1 MSVLL
6 LNFMGLKNI
15 LYKVENGIA
24 EIMLNRPEK
33 MNSLDEELIHDL
45 GDMMRD
51 FSVNEEVKVV
61 VITGAEG
68 NFCSGLYLD
77 YLQKISE
84 YDILQNKEDS
94 RRFKDMLMNVYNCSK
109 PVIAKVKG
117 YCLAGGCGIASAC
130 DIIVADETAKF
141 GYTEVKIG
149 FIPAIVM
156 LFLLKRV
163 SETHAKDLLLTAR
176 MIGSDEAYRMGFIN
190 QYVPSAE
197 LDAKVSD
204 ICEMMKKNSTSSL
217 KLTKEMFSNISGMD
231 FENALEYACDLNA
244 ITRMTPDCKNGVA
257 KFLNKNHE

>member
-1 MSVLL
+1 
-6 LNFMGLKNI
+6 MGLKNI
-15 LYKVENGIA
+15 LYKVEGGIA
-24 EIMLNRPEK
+24 EIVLNRPEK

-45 GDMMRD
+45 SDIMRD

-84 YDILQNKEDS
+84 YDILQNKDDS
-94 RRFKDMLMNVYNCSK
+94 RKFKNMLMNIYSCSK

-130 DIIVADETAKF
+130 DIIIADETARF

-163 SETHAKDLLLTAR
+163 SESHAKDLLLTAR
-176 MIGSDEAYRMGFIN
+176 MINADDAFRMGFIN
-190 QYVPSAE
+190 QYLHSGE
-197 LDAKVSD
+197 LDAKVND
-204 ICEMMKKNSTSSL
+204 VCQMLMKNSGTSL
-217 KLTKEMFSNISGMD
+217 KLTKEMFTNISGMD
-231 FENALEYACDLNA
+231 FDKALEYACDLNA
-244 ITRMTPDCKNGVA
+244 VTRMTPDCKNGVA
-257 KFLNKNHE
+257 KFLNKQ

>member
-1 MSVLL
+1 
-6 LNFMGLKNI
+6 MGLKNI
-15 LYKVENGIA
+15 LYKVDGGIA

-45 GDMMRD
+45 DKMMRD
-51 FSVNEEVKVV
+51 FSVNDEVQVV

-84 YDILQNKEDS
+84 YDILENKEDS
-94 RRFKDMLMNVYNCSK
+94 RRFKDMLMSIYSCSK

-117 YCLAGGCGIASAC
+117 YCLAGGAGIASAC

-163 SETHAKDLLLTAR
+163 TETHAKDLLLSAR
-176 MIGSDEAYRMGFIN
+176 MIDAQEAYRIGFIN
-190 QYVPSAE
+190 HCVTASE
-197 LDAKVSD
+197 LDSKVYE
-204 ICEMMKKNSTSSL
+204 ICEMLKKNSSSSI
-217 KLTKEMFSNISGMD
+217 KLTKEMFGNISGMD
-231 FENALEYACDLNA
+231 FDEGLEYACNLNA
-244 ITRMTPDCKNGVA
+244 ITRMTPDCKAGVA
-257 KFLNKNHE
+257 KFLDKNK

>member
-1 MSVLL
+1 
-6 LNFMGLKNI
+6 
-15 LYKVENGIA
+15 
-24 EIMLNRPEK
+24 
-33 MNSLDEELIHDL
+33 MNSLDEELIRDL
-45 GDMMRD
+45 GGMMSD
-51 FSVNEEVKVV
+51 FSNNDEVKVI
-61 VITGAEG
+61 VISGADG

-94 RRFKDMLMNVYNCSK
+94 RKFKDMLMSIYTCSK

-117 YCLAGGCGIASAC
+117 YCPAGGCGIASAC

-176 MIGSDEAYRMGFIN
+176 LINSNEAYHMGLIN
-190 QYVPSAE
+190 HSVSSS
-197 LDAKVSD
+197 DVDSKVSE
-204 ICEMMKKNSTSSL
+204 ICDMLKKNSVSSI
-217 KLTKEMFSNISGMD
+217 KLTKEMFSGISGMD
-231 FENALEYACDLNA
+231 FEKALEYACDLNA
-244 ITRMTPDCKNGVA
+244 ITRMTPDCKAGIA
-257 KFLNKNHE
+257 KFLSKNK

>member
-1 MSVLL
+1 
-6 LNFMGLKNI
+6 MGLKNI

-24 EIMLNRPEK
+24 EIVLNRPEK
-33 MNSLDEELIHDL
+33 MNSLDEELIFDL
-45 GDMMRD
+45 GDMMKD
-51 FSVNEEVKVV
+51 FSVNEEVQVV
-61 VITGAEG
+61 VITGSND

-84 YDILQNKEDS
+84 FDILQNKEDS
-94 RRFKDMLMNVYNCSK
+94 RKFKNMLMSIYSCSK

-130 DIIVADETAKF
+130 DIIVADESAKF

-176 MIGSDEAYRMGFIN
+176 MIDSREAFRMGLIN
-190 QYVPSAE
+190 HYVQSSE
-197 LDAKVSD
+197 IDSKVIE
-204 ICEMMKKNSTSSL
+204 ICEMLKKNSITSL
-217 KLTKEMFSNISGMD
+217 KLTKGMFSSISGMD
-231 FENALEYACDLNA
+231 FEKALEYACDLNA
-244 ITRMTPDCKNGVA
+244 ITRMTPDCKDGVA
-257 KFLNKNHE
+257 KFLSRNK

>member
-1 MSVLL
+1 
-6 LNFMGLKNI
+6 MGLKNV

-24 EIMLNRPEK
+24 EIVLNRPEK

-45 GDMMRD
+45 GDMMKD
-51 FSVNEEVKVV
+51 FSVNEEVQVV

-94 RRFKDMLMNVYNCSK
+94 RRFKDMLMNIYNCRK

-117 YCLAGGCGIASAC
+117 YCLAGGAGIASAC

-149 FIPAIVM
+149 FIPAIVT

-176 MIGSDEAYRMGFIN
+176 MIGSDDAMRMGLIN
-190 QYVPSAE
+190 HSVHSSE
-197 LDAKVSD
+197 IDLRVSE
-204 ICEMMKKNSTSSL
+204 ICEMLKKNSTNSI

-231 FENALEYACDLNA
+231 FDKAHEYACDLNA
-244 ITRMTPDCKNGVA
+244 ITRMTPDCKAGVA
-257 KFLNKNHE
+257 KFLNKNK

>member
-1 MSVLL
+1 
-6 LNFMGLKNI
+6 MGLKNI
-15 LYKVENGIA
+15 LYKVEGGIA
-24 EIMLNRPEK
+24 EIVLNRPEK

-61 VITGAEG
+61 VLTGAEG

-94 RRFKDMLMNVYNCSK
+94 RKFKNMLLNIYNCQK

-130 DIIVADETAKF
+130 DIIIADETARF

-176 MIGSDEAYRMGFIN
+176 MINGDDAYRMGFIN
-190 QYVPSAE
+190 HYVHSDD
-197 LDAKVSD
+197 LDAKVN
-204 ICEMMKKNSTSSL
+204 ETAQMLMKNSGTSL
-217 KLTKEMFSNISGMD
+217 KLTKEMFANIAGMD
-231 FENALEYACDLNA
+231 FEKALEYACDLNA
-244 ITRMTPDCKNGVA
+244 VTRMTPDCKNGVA
-257 KFLNKNHE
+257 KFLSKQK

>member
-1 MSVLL
+1 
-6 LNFMGLKNI
+6 MGLKNI
-15 LYKVENGIA
+15 LYKVEGGIA
-24 EIMLNRPEK
+24 EIVLNRPEK

-61 VITGAEG
+61 VLTGAEG

-84 YDILQNKEDS
+84 YDILQNKDDS
-94 RRFKDMLMNVYNCSK
+94 RKFKNMLMNIYNCQK

-130 DIIVADETAKF
+130 DIIIADETARF

-176 MIGSDEAYRMGFIN
+176 MINGDDAYRMGFIN
-190 QYVPSAE
+190 HYVHSDD
-197 LDAKVSD
+197 LDAKVN
-204 ICEMMKKNSTSSL
+204 ETAQMLMKNSGTSL
-217 KLTKEMFSNISGMD
+217 KLTKEMFANIAGMD
-231 FENALEYACDLNA
+231 FEKALEYACDLNA
-244 ITRMTPDCKNGVA
+244 VTRMTPDCKNGVA
-257 KFLNKNHE
+257 KFLSKQK

>member
-1 MSVLL
+1 
-6 LNFMGLKNI
+6 MGLKNI
-15 LYKVENGIA
+15 LYKVENGVA
-24 EIMLNRPEK
+24 EIVLNRPEK
-33 MNSLDEELIHDL
+33 MNSLDEELIFDL

-51 FSVNEEVKVV
+51 FSANDEVKVV

-94 RRFKDMLMNVYNCSK
+94 RKFKNMLMSIYNCSK

-130 DIIVADETAKF
+130 DIIIADETARF

-176 MIGSDEAYRMGFIN
+176 MIDSAAAFHMGFIN
-190 QYVPSAE
+190 HFVDSSE
-197 LDAKVSD
+197 LDQKVAEV
-204 ICEMMKKNSTSSL
+204 CESLKKNSTASI
-217 KLTKEMFSNISGMD
+217 KLTKEMFGNISGMD
-231 FENALEYACDLNA
+231 FEKALEYACDLNA
-244 ITRMTPDCKNGVA
+244 ITRMTPDCKDGVS
-257 KFLNKNHE
+257 KFLDKSK